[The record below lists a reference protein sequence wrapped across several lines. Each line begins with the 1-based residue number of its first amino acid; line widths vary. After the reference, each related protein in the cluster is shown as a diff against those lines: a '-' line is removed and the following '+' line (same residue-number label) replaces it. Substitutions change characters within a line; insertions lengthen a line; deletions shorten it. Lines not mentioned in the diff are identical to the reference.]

1 MINSQVQLKREQF
14 VIQIRKQAREEI
26 FSKKRL
32 TVLNGNLDADLKCSP
47 DEMIFQIYKSF
58 MLKDFKTLKDLLYKY
73 NEQFLIILLRK
84 QQADNIF
91 MNQYI
96 NHFGVN
102 QETIQLFMQILQM
115 SDIPQLG
122 SIDEITILCINQVL
136 VILVNITYLT
146 APQII
151 NNLLSQEIQ
160 DILLNDILGRM
171 NTKKNLDENLE
182 VWQSIIDSLCQLFI
196 NLLLDLKDQRGVQ
209 MKIEILKSPFFKI
222 WQYIYKEYPPQ
233 QLWISILYLQQ
244 LLFMEPAIQGVEII
258 QSNVCLII
266 STQMQR
272 ILKQCG
278 YVIKEFSDQDQ
289 LYELALI
296 LINYCTQ
303 YQLETTIVL
312 TKQLWVKMIQ
322 INKFP
327 LLMYSLFIN
336 FTSVNYDQDSPASE
350 LTTEKHLIEI
360 GLLNNMMVWLSNLS
374 DENLIIK
381 IYKCLNNVLTFQY
394 PQLANVVIYH
404 FLPFLNLF
412 LEGQMIQKAEL
423 ADEFLILVKNL
434 IKFQKLTEIN
444 LNQIFIEQN
453 VMQQI
458 RVILLQS
465 CFKACN
471 LLNLFNSLDLLS
483 IEFKYSVLKRI
494 VEHQIVDILNMLYTK
509 NIITDD
515 CIDTLMEQ
523 IAKWESETNKLN
535 YS

>member
-1 MINSQVQLKREQF
+1 MINTQVQLKREQF

-32 TVLNGNLDADLKCSP
+32 TVLNGNLDTDLKCSP

-84 QQADNIF
+84 QQADNVF
-91 MNQYI
+91 MTQYI

-102 QETIQLFMQILQM
+102 QETIQLFMQILLM
-115 SDIPQLG
+115 SDIPQQS
-122 SIDEITILCINQVL
+122 SIDEIKLLCINQVL
-136 VILVNITYLT
+136 VILVNITYMT

-151 NNLLSQEIQ
+151 NNLLNQDIQ

-171 NTKKNLDENLE
+171 NTKQKLEVNLE
-182 VWQSIIDSLCQLFI
+182 IWQSIIDSLCQLFI

-209 MKIEILKSPFFKI
+209 MKTEILKSPFFKI
-222 WQYIYKEYPPQ
+222 WQYVYMEDPPQ

-244 LLFMEPAIQGVEII
+244 LIFMEPAIQDVEIVS
-258 QSNVCLII
+258 SN
-266 STQMQR
+266 MQR

-278 YVIKEFSDQDQ
+278 YVIKEFSGQDQ
-289 LYELALI
+289 QYEIALI

-327 LLMYSLFIN
+327 LLMYNVFIN

-350 LTTEKHLIEI
+350 LNAEKHLIEI
-360 GLLNNMMVWLSNLS
+360 GLLNNMLFWLSNQS
-374 DENLIIK
+374 DEYLIMK
-381 IYKCLNNVLTFQY
+381 IYKCLNNILTFQY

-404 FLPFLNLF
+404 FLPILIQF
-412 LEGQMIQKAEL
+412 LEGQMNQKAEL
-423 ADEFLILVKNL
+423 VDEYLILVKNM
-434 IKFQKLTEIN
+434 IKFQNLTEIN
-444 LNQIFIEQN
+444 LNQLLEEQN

-458 RVILLQS
+458 RAILLQC
-465 CFKACN
+465 CFKSCN
-471 LLNLFNSLDLLS
+471 LLNLFNALDLLS

-494 VEHQIVDILNMLYTK
+494 VEYQIIEIFNMLKTK
-509 NIITDD
+509 NIMPDD
-515 CIDTLMEQ
+515 FIDTIMEQ
-523 IAKWESETNKLN
+523 IAKWESETNELN